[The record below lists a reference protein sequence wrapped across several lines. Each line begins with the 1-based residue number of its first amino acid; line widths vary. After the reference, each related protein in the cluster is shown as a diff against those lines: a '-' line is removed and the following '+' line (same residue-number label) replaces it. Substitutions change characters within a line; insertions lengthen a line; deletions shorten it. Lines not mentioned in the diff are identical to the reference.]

1 MRVKGRKLLIKITL
15 WLMSEIIFNLAG
27 IDDLVDYSE
36 FVFEQNLADRERQ
49 IILIEDSIMA
59 TRRKSKFGKRKL
71 PDPQEVLAK
80 SQKNNVL
87 QFFTHPNAPQQKSVS
102 SKSIRGKFDICV
114 DEQLCKRQFIFQ
126 SAKTVIPQILP
137 WVILCSGYGFFVS
150 LLDYWGL
157 LPEII
162 GTQAIANT
170 VVGLTLTLG
179 LLLIFKFNIA
189 LDRFRSG
196 LKLWKATIDVACNM
210 VRGICLYVNDREP
223 QESYEKES
231 AIRLVSA
238 FAVAMKLHLRQKPMT
253 ELKPLISQLEYK
265 RLQVSYHAPLD
276 ITFWF
281 SDYLQC
287 WHEREQLNT
296 LQLFFLRNCI
306 EEMTN
311 ILGQCDRIVKTP
323 QLSALNITSKVL
335 FTVYSIVL
343 PLGLIGGLGWKTA
356 LVATL
361 VSFVYLFINEVA
373 TEVGKPFNNS
383 HSDLYLDFVGDAVK
397 QNAKDLMQRTSRL
410 SQPRPVIDL
419 PKKAA

>member
-1 MRVKGRKLLIKITL
+1 MRVKGRKLLIQITL
-15 WLMSEIIFNLAG
+15 WLMSEIIFNLVG

-59 TRRKSKFGKRKL
+59 TRKKSKFGTRKL

-102 SKSIRGKFDICV
+102 SKSIRGKFDLGV
-114 DEQLCKRQFIFQ
+114 DEQLSKRQIIFQ
-126 SAKTVIPQILP
+126 SAKTVISQILP

-170 VVGLTLTLG
+170 VVGFTLTLG
-179 LLLIFKFNIA
+179 LLLIFKFSIA
-189 LDRFRSG
+189 ISRFKSG

-210 VRGICLYVNDREP
+210 VRGICLYVDDREP

-231 AIRLVSA
+231 AIRLISA

-265 RLQVSYHAPLD
+265 RLQVSHHAPLD

-281 SDYLQC
+281 SDYLKC

-296 LQLFFLRNCI
+296 FQLSYLRNCI

-311 ILGQCDRIVKTP
+311 VLGQCDRIVKTP
-323 QLSALNITSKVL
+323 KLSAVNITSKIL
-335 FTVYSIVL
+335 FTAYSIIL
-343 PLGLIGGLGWKTA
+343 PLGLIGGLGWQTA
-356 LVATL
+356 LVMTL

-383 HSDLYLDFVGDAVK
+383 HSDLYLDFVSDAVK
-397 QNAKDLMQRTSRL
+397 QNAKDLMQQTSRR
-410 SQPRPVIDL
+410 SQPRPIINL